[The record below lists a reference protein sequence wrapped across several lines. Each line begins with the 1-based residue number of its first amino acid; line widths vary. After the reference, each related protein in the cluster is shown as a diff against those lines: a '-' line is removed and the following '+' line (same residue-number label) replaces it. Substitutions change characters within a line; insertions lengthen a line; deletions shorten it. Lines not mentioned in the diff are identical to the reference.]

1 VTGERPGSRRTK
13 LMAAGVIL
21 ATLVAGT
28 LAGVAVDRVL
38 SRRAALAQAPHSV
51 PCSGRPE
58 GGLTVFETLDLS
70 TEQRAQVD
78 GILERRRRQMDVLWQ
93 EARPAMRALV
103 DSTEAEI
110 RVVLTP
116 DQRAQFDRMREEGRK
131 LGLKRQHDR
140 QPPADSSTAGSPR

>member
-1 VTGERPGSRRTK
+1 MTGERPGARRTK

-28 LAGVAVDRVL
+28 LAGVAADRVL
-38 SRRAALAQAPHSV
+38 SRRAALAEAPRPV

-70 TEQRAQVD
+70 AEQRAQVD
-78 GILERRRRQMDVLWQ
+78 AVLERRRRQMDLLWQ
-93 EARPAMRALV
+93 QARPGMRALV

-110 RVVLTP
+110 RVILSP
-116 DQRAQFDRMREEGRK
+116 DQRAEFDRMREEGRK
-131 LGLKRQHDR
+131 LGLKRQHDG
-140 QPPADSSTAGSPR
+140 QPPPDSNAAGAPR